1 MKMYAKIYYM
11 HDNRQLSENKLPYK
25 SLFIAFV
32 VYFETA
38 DWLTRAAAIIHIIE
52 LILQIFQFQSVSRF
66 DYLMPG
72 S

>member
-1 MKMYAKIYYM
+1 MYAKIYYM

-38 DWLTRAAAIIHIIE
+38 DWLTRAAAIIHM
-52 LILQIFQFQSVSRF
+52 QIFQFQSVSRF